1 VAKKNKAKRAKKK
14 TKSKSLKVK
23 KPEVKPLSQ
32 RVSETSNSALK
43 VYNYNNIVKGAFIL
57 LLLFVLMAVLAFFL
71 ESLNV
76 EKPVLWRWM
85 MYSTLMVCGVPLW
98 VNTKSYTHFKRE
110 HEKVKQDIAV
120 IEQKLGRNRLQDN
133 YPNF

>member
-1 VAKKNKAKRAKKK
+1 VAKKNKTKRARKK

-23 KPEVKPLSQ
+23 KPEAKPLSQ
-32 RVSETSNSALK
+32 RVSETSNSTLK
-43 VYNYNNIVKGAFIL
+43 VYNYNKLVKGAFVL

-120 IEQKLGRNRLQDN
+120 IEQKLERNRQQDN